1 MAIKYNKIL
10 YSKALKNWEF
20 WYENISPGNHE
31 EREKKSFG
39 LKMWQ
44 QKLDEKSFPATL
56 DNDPKVRTKKSGAN
70 LAVSD

>member
-31 EREKKSFG
+31 EREKKV
-39 LKMWQ
+39 
-44 QKLDEKSFPATL
+44 LD
-56 DNDPKVRTKKSGAN
+56 
-70 LAVSD
+70 